1 MRACVRMCVCAC
13 VRRVRACV
21 RVTRSVFLIVL
32 LNCVDGAAA
41 LVDFFCPQQDAGTSN
56 QTVPRTVYRFVSLV
70 SGMDWLC
77 PSYSEVL
84 ARQIKQYHGQ
94 LTTELVA
101 SHVVPIV
108 QTGNLQVINI
118 LSLYFEHSLRSHF

>member
-1 MRACVRMCVCAC
+1 MFC
-13 VRRVRACV
+13 
-21 RVTRSVFLIVL
+21 IVGL
-32 LNCVDGAAA
+32 
-41 LVDFFCPQQDAGTSN
+41 
-56 QTVPRTVYRFVSLV
+56 

-108 QTGNLQVINI
+108 QTGNLQVINT
-118 LSLYFEHSLRSHF
+118 LSLYFEHSLRSQSQGRGALNTSDIDNLGPYVLRANSPLNRVYFLNGDNGEKWHIWCAKRTTRPGLNAF